1 MYKLCKT
8 EQSAQRQRQMEQ
20 GLLEYM
26 RLHRYEEITI
36 SALCAFLQIPRKSF
50 YRYFDSKDGALFAL
64 IDHTFMEYEGFQPPF
79 PDGKTR
85 SMESDLES
93 FFLFWESR
101 RAVLDVLE
109 KSGLSGILLERAID
123 HVKTMSSIG
132 RFLPDESEHMKSY
145 VSNFAISGIMIMM
158 VNWHHEDFKESPA
171 EMAQI
176 ATRLLSKPLFPN
188 IRELLK

>member
-26 RLHRYEEITI
+26 RVYRYEEITI
-36 SALCAFLQIPRKSF
+36 SDLCEHLQIPRKSF

-64 IDHTFMEYEGFQPPF
+64 IDHTFMEYEGFQPPI
-79 PDGKTR
+79 PDGTAR

-101 RAVLDVLE
+101 KPVLDVLK

-123 HVKTMSSIG
+123 HVKTMSSIV
-132 RFLPDESEHMKSY
+132 RFLPGESEHMRSY

-158 VNWHHEDFKESPA
+158 VNWHNAGYRESA
-171 EMAQI
+171 KEMAQI
-176 ATRLLSKPLFPN
+176 ATRLLSKPLFPD
-188 IRELLK
+188 IRNLLK

>member
-1 MYKLCKT
+1 VYKLCKT

-26 RLHRYEEITI
+26 RIHRYEEITI
-36 SALCAFLQIPRKSF
+36 SNLCEHLQIPRKSF

-64 IDHTFMEYEGFQPPF
+64 IDHTFMEYEGFQSPYTE
-79 PDGKTR
+79 GRAR

-101 RAVLDVLE
+101 KSVLDVLE

-132 RFLPDESEHMKSY
+132 RFLPGESERMRTY
-145 VSNFAISGIMIMM
+145 VSNFAISGMMIMM
-158 VNWHHEDFKESPA
+158 VNWHHAGYRETPK

-176 ATRLLSKPLFPN
+176 ATRLLSKPLFPD
-188 IRELLK
+188 IQEMLR